1 MLENLPSLSNV
12 ILEKAFQYVNDISV
26 SNFLSSSYKKSV
38 SICGANELLLTNPTV
53 THLTVNS
60 DCLNELTEV
69 QLNRFVVLRELV
81 IGSSSLN
88 NAASLKV
95 IDMNALEQ
103 LVIGSN
109 SFRQVNGG
117 SNRLY
122 VKNCPLL
129 KRVEI
134 GDNAFEH
141 FAVIEIA
148 SVPLLEDLVLG
159 NSCFRTAS
167 FELKGD
173 FTREV

>member
-1 MLENLPSLSNV
+1 MDP
-12 ILEKAFQYVNDISV
+12 A
-26 SNFLSSSYKKSV
+26 
-38 SICGANELLLTNPTV
+38 V
-53 THLTVNS
+53 THLRVHS
-60 DCLNELTEV
+60 DPSGEW
-69 QLNRFVVLRELV
+69 QLHRFVVLKELV
-81 IGSSSLN
+81 IGEGCMNS
-88 NAASLKV
+88 ATAFEV

-148 SVPLLEDLVLG
+148 SVPLLEDWVLG